1 MVKPKFVS
9 IGSQEQLKLFLDLN
23 PDMPPENTFSVPID
37 DFDSSYGAAGLGT
50 MSDGKAPSLS
60 TLAKMKAPSG
70 INPISYAMNVVKLS
84 PVEAGKVRFGEVPEG
99 VMRLGG
105 TFVLKRTE
113 GGNVETLYR
122 HEDQIPGDHP
132 EIGEVLKSL

>member
-1 MVKPKFVS
+1 
-9 IGSQEQLKLFLDLN
+9 
-23 PDMPPENTFSVPID
+23 MPPSHTFSVPID
-37 DFDSSYGAAGLGT
+37 DFVLSYGAVGLGS

-60 TLAKMKAPSG
+60 TVARMKAPSG
-70 INPISYAMNVVKLS
+70 INPISYAMNVIKLS
-84 PVEAGKVRFGEVPEG
+84 PVDAGNIKFGEVPEG

-105 TFVLKRTE
+105 TFVLRRTGE
-113 GGNVETLYR
+113 DVVETLYR